1 MMGVIMLINRRPRTL
16 PETERTDSTENNV
29 SILSVDS
36 RTHTIYAKVNG
47 YKITAVCREKSDP
60 EICGRIK
67 DILLSSALE
76 KLA

>member
-16 PETERTDSTENNV
+16 PETERTDSTENKI
-29 SILSVDS
+29 SILGVDS
-36 RTHTIYAKVNG
+36 STHTIYAKVNG

>member
-1 MMGVIMLINRRPRTL
+1 MLINRRPRTL
-16 PETERTDSTENNV
+16 PETERTDSTENKI
-29 SILSVDS
+29 SILGVDS
-36 RTHTIYAKVNG
+36 GTHTIYAKVNG

>member
-1 MMGVIMLINRRPRTL
+1 MIGVIMLINRRPRTL
-16 PETERTDSTENNV
+16 PETERTGSTENKV

-36 RTHTIYAKVNG
+36 GTHTIYAKVNG

-67 DILLSSALE
+67 DILLSSTLE
-76 KLA
+76 KFA